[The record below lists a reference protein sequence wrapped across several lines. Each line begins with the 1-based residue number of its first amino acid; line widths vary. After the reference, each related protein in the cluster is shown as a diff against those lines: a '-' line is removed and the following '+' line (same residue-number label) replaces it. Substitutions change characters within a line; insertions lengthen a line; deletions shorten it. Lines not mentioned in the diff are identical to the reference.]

1 MNTVTDASLE
11 VKQSAGRWSQERRLE
26 FIDFRLRWEGR
37 LNRSDLTS
45 FFGIS
50 VPQASLDIA
59 KYLELAPQN
68 AVYDRSERLYTPT
81 LSFVALFPSNDAAR
95 YLDELLGRA
104 TGIVQA
110 ELSFLG
116 WAPAAAVAPSPS
128 RAVAADTLRVLLDA
142 IRRESA
148 VTVRYQSM
156 SSAAPVERDIRP
168 HALAHDGLRWHVRAY
183 CNSRKQFLDFVI
195 ARILDSAPSSRPGET
210 KGKGSAD
217 DFAWHRTVKLV
228 LAPNPELS
236 PAHQRVIE
244 LDYEMT
250 DGQAVV
256 ECRHA
261 LVFYALKRLGLLDEF
276 PVTADTQ
283 HLVLKNR
290 AEIEALLTA
299 AARLRQ

>member
-1 MNTVTDASLE
+1 MSIVTVESLE
-11 VKQSAGRWSQERRLE
+11 VKPSAGRWSQERRLE

-59 KYLELAPQN
+59 RYLELAPEN
-68 AVYDRSERLYTPT
+68 AVYDRSERVYTPT
-81 LSFVALFPSNDAAR
+81 LSFAALFPSNEAVR

-148 VTVRYQSM
+148 VTVHYQSM
-156 SSAAPVERDIRP
+156 SSVAPVERDIRP

-183 CNSRKQFLDFVI
+183 CCSRRQFRDFVI
-195 ARILDSAPSSRPGET
+195 ARILDSAPSSRPGEMIGEGT
-210 KGKGSAD
+210 AD
-217 DFAWHRTVKLV
+217 DSAWHRMVQLV

-236 PAHQRVIE
+236 QAHQRVIE

-250 DGQAVV
+250 RGQAIV
-256 ECRHA
+256 ECRQA
-261 LVFYALKRLGLLDEF
+261 LVFYALKRLGLLGDL
-276 PVTADTQ
+276 PVSADAQ
-283 HLVLKNR
+283 HLILKNR
-290 AEIEALLTA
+290 PEVEALLSA
-299 AARLRQ
+299 AAYMR

>member
-1 MNTVTDASLE
+1 MNTVIVESLD

-59 KYLELAPQN
+59 RYLELAPHN
-68 AVYDRSERLYTPT
+68 AVYDRSERVYTPT
-81 LSFVALFPSNDAAR
+81 LSFAALFPSNDAVK

-128 RAVAADTLRVLLDA
+128 RAVAANILRVLLDA
-142 IRRESA
+142 IRCESA
-148 VTVRYQSM
+148 VTIRYQSM
-156 SSAAPVERDIRP
+156 SPAAPVERDINP

-183 CNSRKQFLDFVI
+183 CNSRQQFLDFVI
-195 ARILDSAPSSRPGET
+195 ARILDSAPSSRSGET

-217 DFAWHRTVKLV
+217 DFAWHRTVNLV

-250 DGQAVV
+250 GGQAVV

-261 LVFYALKRLGLLDEF
+261 LVFYALKRLGLLDESS
-276 PVTADTQ
+276 VTADAQ

-290 AEIEALLTA
+290 AEVEPLLSA
-299 AARLRQ
+299 AAHLRQ

>member
-1 MNTVTDASLE
+1 MSTSPAESPEIKPPV
-11 VKQSAGRWSQERRLE
+11 GRWSQERRLE

-59 KYLELAPQN
+59 RYLELAPQN
-68 AVYDRSERLYTPT
+68 AVYDRSERVYMPTP
-81 LSFVALFPSNDAAR
+81 SFVALFASNDTSR

-104 TGIVQA
+104 SGIVQA

-116 WAPAAAVAPSPS
+116 RAPAAAVAPSPS
-128 RAVAADTLRVLLDA
+128 RAVNADTLRVLLDA

-148 VTVRYQSM
+148 LSVRYQSM
-156 SSAAPVERDIRP
+156 SSGAPVERVILP

-183 CNSRKQFLDFVI
+183 CCSREQFLDFVI
-195 ARILDSAPSSRPGET
+195 ARILDFAPSSRT
-210 KGKGSAD
+210 GKGSAHD
-217 DFAWHRTVKLV
+217 SAWHRTVTLV

-236 PAHQRVIE
+236 PTHQRIIE
-244 LDYEMT
+244 LDHEMT
-250 DGQAVV
+250 GGRAVV
-256 ECRHA
+256 ECRQA

-276 PVTADTQ
+276 PVTADAQ
-283 HLVLKNR
+283 HLVLTNR
-290 AEIEALLTA
+290 AELSPLLSA
-299 AARLRQ
+299 ANDLRP

>member
-1 MNTVTDASLE
+1 MSIVTVESLE

-59 KYLELAPQN
+59 RYLELAPHN
-68 AVYDRSERLYTPT
+68 AVYDRSERVYTPT

-95 YLDELLGRA
+95 YLNELLGRA

-156 SSAAPVERDIRP
+156 SSVAPIERDINP

-183 CNSRKQFLDFVI
+183 CNSRQQFLDFVI
-195 ARILDSAPSSRPGET
+195 ARILESAPSSRPVEK

-217 DFAWHRTVKLV
+217 DFAWHRTVNLV

-250 DGQAVV
+250 GGQTVV

-261 LVFYALKRLGLLDEF
+261 LLFYALKRLALLDDL
-276 PVTADTQ
+276 PITASAQ

-290 AEIEALLTA
+290 TEVEPLLSATA
-299 AARLRQ
+299 RPSQ

>member
-1 MNTVTDASLE
+1 MSTITAESPE
-11 VKQSAGRWSQERRLE
+11 VKPSAGRWSQDRRLE
-26 FIDFRLRWEGR
+26 FIDFRLRWDGR

-68 AVYDRSERLYTPT
+68 AVYDRSERIYTPT
-81 LSFVALFPSNDAAR
+81 LSFAALFPSNDAAR

-128 RAVAADTLRVLLDA
+128 RSVAADTLRVLLDA

-156 SSAAPVERDIRP
+156 TSVAPIERDIHP

-183 CNSRKQFLDFVI
+183 CHSRNQFLDFVI
-195 ARILDSAPSSRPGET
+195 ARFLDSAPSIRYGKS
-210 KGKGSAD
+210 KGSAD
-217 DFAWHRTVKLV
+217 DHAWHRTVKLV

-236 PAHQRVIE
+236 QAHRRVIE

-250 DGQAVV
+250 GGQAIV
-256 ECRHA
+256 ECRQA
-261 LVFYALKRLGLLDEF
+261 LVFYALKRLGLLDG
-276 PVTADTQ
+276 A
-283 HLVLKNR
+283 LVPCVAQQIILKNR
-290 AEIEALLTA
+290 AEIEPLLSTTIH
-299 AARLRQ
+299 LQS

>member
-11 VKQSAGRWSQERRLE
+11 IRQSAGRWSQERRLE

-37 LNRSDLTS
+37 LNRGDLTS

-68 AVYDRSERLYTPT
+68 AVYDRSERVYTPT
-81 LSFVALFPSNDAAR
+81 LAFVALFPSNDAAR

-168 HALAHDGLRWHVRAY
+168 HALGHDGLRWHVRAY
-183 CNSRKQFLDFVI
+183 CYSRQQFLDFVI
-195 ARILDSAPSSRPGET
+195 ARILATAPSSRPGDTNEE
-210 KGKGSAD
+210 GSAD
-217 DFAWHRTVKLV
+217 DSAWHRTVKLV

-236 PAHQRVIE
+236 QAHQRVIE
-244 LDYEMT
+244 LDYGMT
-250 DGQAVV
+250 CGQAVV
-256 ECRHA
+256 ECRQA
-261 LVFYALKRLGLLDEF
+261 LVLYALKRLGLLGNL
-276 PVTADTQ
+276 PVTADAQ
-283 HLVLKNR
+283 HLILKNR
-290 AEIEALLTA
+290 AEVEPLLSA
-299 AARLRQ
+299 ATRPR